1 MITMRRIGMLHTRI
15 LGPRAESSGNWTKV
29 WEMRLGVA
37 TCLLVVTAS
46 CPAQARSAVQR
57 DVEGYAIA
65 SCLSAQDQPY
75 LKDQG
80 DGWASVIVQRAK
92 GGLDIM
98 TAVAAAVKAELA
110 KGNMAVIR
118 SETGPTKEK
127 PLPVLY
133 CGEIIDVPSVKVA
146 INRAVKKLA
155 SSYRPH

>member
-15 LGPRAESSGNWTKV
+15 LGPRAESSGNWAKM

-37 TCLLVVTAS
+37 TCLLVVSAS

-80 DGWASVIVQRAK
+80 DGWASVIIQRGK
-92 GGLDIM
+92 GGLDII
-98 TAVAAAVKAELA
+98 TAVAVAVKAELA
-110 KGNMAVIR
+110 KGNKAVVR
-118 SETGPTKEK
+118 TETGPTKE
-127 PLPVLY
+127 LPVLY